1 MRSFVSAGAA
11 VVCALTVSG
20 CAQLKEWIAP
30 LVAAP
35 APVTTTTAVAPA
47 LPALPKPFVLSGRV
61 SIAWDAQR
69 WIGAIEW
76 DYAPAIESLSLS
88 LAGQDFAR
96 FERYEGRA
104 RAQLASG
111 QTFEENSWSDL
122 TVRAIGVAL
131 PFELAPYW
139 VRGETAPQVV
149 VSERAENV
157 FTQKEWVVST
167 LERDA
172 SGRPTRMR
180 WQKDKVSLTL
190 VIDAWTPER

>member
-1 MRSFVSAGAA
+1 MISVGRAGVASL
-11 VVCALTVSG
+11 CGLGLSS
-20 CAQLKEWIAP
+20 CAQLTQWLSPNAVTTIAP
-30 LVAAP
+30 SP
-35 APVTTTTAVAPA
+35 AVTTTAAT
-47 LPALPKPFVLSGRV
+47 LPKPFALSGRV
-61 SIAWDAQR
+61 SIAWDTQR

-76 DYAPAIESLSLS
+76 DYAPAIESLALS

-96 FERYEGRA
+96 FDRYEGRA
-104 RAQLASG
+104 RATLANG

-131 PFELAPYW
+131 PFELAPFW
-139 VRGETAPQVV
+139 VRGETAPQVL

-157 FTQKEWVVST
+157 FTQKEWIVTT
-167 LERDA
+167 LERDE
-172 SGRPTRMR
+172 SGRPKRMR